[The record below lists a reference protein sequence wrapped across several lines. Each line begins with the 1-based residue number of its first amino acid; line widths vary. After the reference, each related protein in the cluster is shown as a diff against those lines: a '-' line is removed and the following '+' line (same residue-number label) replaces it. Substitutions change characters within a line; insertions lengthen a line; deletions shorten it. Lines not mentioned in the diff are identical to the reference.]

1 MHIGDLI
8 RLKRKSHRLTQIEL
22 SEKILSCP
30 KNRICKLEKNPKYI
44 LTFNLDKLHI
54 LSEVLDIDIDI
65 LIKEKKR
72 FEELKKIKK

>member
-30 KNRICKLEKNPKYI
+30 KNKICRLEKKPKYI
-44 LTFNLDKLHI
+44 VTFDLKELHI
-54 LSEVLDIDIDI
+54 LSKVLEIDINI
-65 LIKEKKR
+65 LIEEKKR
-72 FEELKKIKK
+72 FEQLKKK